1 MRWILAFFAILALYV
16 VDRTYLGGENAA
28 LASSLLHSAG
38 ASINQKVGD
47 LLRPLRR

>member
-1 MRWILAFFAILALYV
+1 MTLIVVMALYV
-16 VDRTYLGGENAA
+16 VDREYLDGQNAA

-38 ASINQKVGD
+38 ASITEEVDN